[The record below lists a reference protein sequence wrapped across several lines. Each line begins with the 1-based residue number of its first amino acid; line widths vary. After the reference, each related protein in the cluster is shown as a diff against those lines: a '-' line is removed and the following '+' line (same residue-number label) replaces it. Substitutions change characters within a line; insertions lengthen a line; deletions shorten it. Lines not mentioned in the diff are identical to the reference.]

1 MDKRKNEYVELARL
15 IEAEFHARQ
24 DAGILANLNKKNVEG
39 LHVTR
44 DKILKDMREQLK
56 DYQDETGK
64 ELTEEEKDFVV
75 DLIKKELWGYGIID
89 DLIHEETIS
98 DIKLYGPEGIRIKKT
113 GKRSGSDIS
122 FSDEVAYKVFVT
134 KLLERNKVNL
144 GTANAIQ
151 TFTDAS
157 QDDFILR
164 ITVISGLLVDGGK
177 PVVAIRKIPKNK
189 YNLGTLE
196 EAGMFRHKDSGKKIK
211 ISQSKC
217 KKYFSDD
224 NEDFNQLMNC
234 MISSKGILFTGKGAS
249 GKTTL
254 MNAMIAEIPYDESV
268 MICQENAELFDLVHP
283 DLFSCHVMT
292 NQGDSKISYELGDL
306 TRAALLVD
314 LDRVIVGEVK
324 EGSEA
329 AGLSKASMTG
339 HKCWT
344 SVHGESCEMAVD
356 KMADYISQATGYST
370 KDSLKQLQGFEYVV
384 HLRNFRVDEVIRIAG
399 WDKERDALIFE
410 KVYPFTVKGVC
421 DENDKYKYDPKESL

>member
-1 MDKRKNEYVELARL
+1 MDKKKSEYMELAKL
-15 IEAEFHARQ
+15 IESDFHAKQ
-24 DAGILANLNKKNVEG
+24 DAGILANLNKKNVDG

-44 DKILKDMREQLK
+44 DRILKDMREQLK
-56 DYQDETGK
+56 EYQDEAGR
-64 ELTEEEKDFVV
+64 ELSGEEKDFVV
-75 DLIKKELWGYGIID
+75 ELIRKELWGYGIID
-89 DLIHEETIS
+89 DLVHEASIS
-98 DIKLYGPEGIRIKKT
+98 DIKLYGPEEIRIKRI
-113 GKRSGSDIS
+113 GKREDSDIR
-122 FSDEVAYKVFVT
+122 FTDMAAYRMFVN
-134 KLLERNKVNL
+134 KLLERNKINL

-151 TFTDAS
+151 TFTDSS

-164 ITVISGLLVDGGK
+164 ITVISGFLVDGGK

-189 YNLGTLE
+189 YNLETLE
-196 EAGMFRHKDSGKKIK
+196 KAGMFKTKAPGKRIK
-211 ISQSKC
+211 LNSRNT
-217 KKYFSDD
+217 KKYFSE
-224 NEDFNQLMNC
+224 NNTDFNKLMNQ
-234 MISSKGILFTGKGAS
+234 MIASKGILFTGKGAS

-268 MICQENAELFDLVHP
+268 MICQENAELFDLGHP

-344 SVHGESCEMAVD
+344 SVHGESCEMAVE

-370 KDSLKQLQGFEYVV
+370 RDSLKQLQGFEYVV
-384 HLRNFRVDEVIRIAG
+384 HLRNFRVDEIIRISG
-399 WDKERDALIFE
+399 WDKEKEALIFE
-410 KVYPFTVKGVC
+410 SVYPFSVKGAA
-421 DENDKYKYDPKESL
+421 DETKSN

>member
-1 MDKRKNEYVELARL
+1 MNREMKEYADLARL
-15 IEAEFHARQ
+15 LETEFHERQ
-24 DAGILANLNKKNVEG
+24 DAGILANLNKKNIEG

-44 DKILKDMREQLK
+44 EKILSDMRRQLTE
-56 DYQDETGK
+56 YQDEEGN
-64 ELTEEEKDFVV
+64 ELTSEEKDLVI

-89 DLIHEETIS
+89 DLIHDKGIS
-98 DIKLYGPEGIRIKKT
+98 DIKLYGPSRVRTKRT
-113 GKRSGSDIS
+113 GKREGAAVTFAD
-122 FSDEVAYKVFVT
+122 DGAYKMFVT

-164 ITVISGLLVDGGK
+164 ITIISGLLVDGGK
-177 PVVAIRKIPKNK
+177 PVVAIRKIPKDK
-189 YNLGTLE
+189 YTLE
-196 EAGMFRHKDSGKKIK
+196 NLEKAGMFKHRASGRTIK
-211 ISQSKC
+211 LDRAGI
-217 KKYFSDD
+217 KKYFSED
-224 NEDFNQLMNC
+224 NADFNMLMNQ
-234 MISSKGILFTGKGAS
+234 MIRSKGILFTGKGAS

-254 MNAMIAEIPYDESV
+254 MNAMIAEIPFDESV

-370 KDSLKQLQGFEYVV
+370 RDSLKQLQGFEYVV
-384 HLRNFRVDEVIRIAG
+384 HLRNFMVDEIIRIAG
-399 WDKERDALIFE
+399 WDKEREALIFE
-410 KVYPFTVKGVC
+410 TVYPFVAKGVG
-421 DENDKYKYDPKESL
+421 DEKTNC